1 MPNVKFLES
10 MSVLMLFK
18 QIVGRIF
25 NTDDFSS
32 WDSLL
37 YSWQKTPKLHHEGDT
52 RIRESYGEKD
62 QIILCPI

>member
-18 QIVGRIF
+18 QLVGRIF

-32 WDSLL
+32 
-37 YSWQKTPKLHHEGDT
+37 
-52 RIRESYGEKD
+52 
-62 QIILCPI
+62 